1 MRARRFGNLWIMTS
15 TFCLT
20 IVQFSSNLFDRN
32 SPANDRPEM
41 SLIGARLPPFHANS
55 RFRSSPSPSLNL
67 ESKIKFLWLHA
78 GRRGEGRERRGR
90 CLVFILPTDEGG
102 IGIGKR
108 TVLVF
113 ESYRGNQRITQK
125 GNLGDK
131 VTAML
136 PSDEPRKIR

>member
-1 MRARRFGNLWIMTS
+1 MTS

-78 GRRGEGRERRGR
+78 GMRGEGGENGGGDVWFSFFQLMREGSV
-90 CLVFILPTDEGG
+90 LG
-102 IGIGKR
+102 GKR

-113 ESYRGNQRITQK
+113 ESYRGN
-125 GNLGDK
+125 
-131 VTAML
+131 
-136 PSDEPRKIR
+136 

>member
-1 MRARRFGNLWIMTS
+1 MTS

-55 RFRSSPSPSLNL
+55 RFRSSPSPSRSLNL

-78 GRRGEGRERRGR
+78 GMRGEGGENGGGDVWFSFFQLMREGSGLERER
-90 CLVFILPTDEGG
+90 FWY
-102 IGIGKR
+102 
-108 TVLVF
+108 
-113 ESYRGNQRITQK
+113 SNRIE
-125 GNLGDK
+125 
-131 VTAML
+131 VI
-136 PSDEPRKIR
+136 SE